1 MGDSLLKQATIRA
14 GGPEELVRLL
24 GPEAI
29 QLALRNWI
37 CIARPEQ
44 RAPTGDWQTW
54 LILAGR
60 GFGKTRTG
68 AEWIKG
74 EVDALRA
81 RRIALV
87 GPTASDVRDIMIE
100 GSSGIMSLY
109 ANHPADERPIYEPSK
124 RRITWPNGAVATAYS
139 AEEPDRLRGPQHD
152 TFWADEIAS
161 WQRDRVEPTW
171 DNLQF
176 GLRLGQRPRGVVT
189 TTPRPIPII
198 RKLLA
203 DATTKVTRG
212 STFDNA
218 QNLAPS
224 FLKTIT
230 TKYEGTRLGR
240 QEIHA
245 EVLDDNP
252 GALWKLS
259 QIDALRVSRAP
270 ALKRVVVAIDPAVT
284 ATEDS
289 DETGIVVAG
298 VGTCFCKG
306 HKEDHGFIMKDG
318 SGIFTPEQWAKAAAS
333 DYHQFEADRTIG
345 EVNNGGDLVESNVR
359 TLGDSAIS
367 FRQVRASRGKAVR
380 AEPISSLYEQGK
392 VHHVGG
398 FAKLEDEMTQ
408 WNPLSGEKSPSRMD
422 AMVWALTDL
431 MLGAMNATF
440 VGPRLAI
447 PSRS

>member
-1 MGDSLLKQATIRA
+1 MSLSLLARAISAA
-14 GGPEELVRLL
+14 GGWEEFVRQV
-24 GPEAI
+24 GIEAA
-29 QLALRNWI
+29 QLALRTWA
-37 CIARPEQ
+37 CIARPQ
-44 RAPTGDWQTW
+44 QLAPPGNWQTW

-74 EVDALRA
+74 EVETGRG

-109 ANHPADERPIYEPSK
+109 ASHRADERPLYEPSK

-152 TFWADEIAS
+152 TFWADELAS

-176 GLRLGQRPRGVVT
+176 GLRLGQHPRGVVT

-198 RKLLA
+198 RQLLA
-203 DATTKVTRG
+203 DHATATIRG

-218 QNLAPS
+218 TNLAPS
-224 FLKTIT
+224 FLTKIR

-270 ALKRVVVAIDPAVT
+270 ALKRVVVSIDPAVT

-289 DETGIVVAG
+289 DETGIIVAG
-298 VGTCFCKG
+298 IGVCFCKG
-306 HKEDHGFIMKDG
+306 HREDHGFVMKDG

-398 FAKLEDEMTQ
+398 FPKLEDEMTQ
-408 WNPLSGEKSPSRMD
+408 WNPLSGERSPSRMD

-431 MLGAMNATF
+431 MLGAANAVF
-440 VGPRLAI
+440 VGPRLSV
-447 PSRS
+447 PRRS